1 MPNLSLMENIRTLT
15 LADLVSRDTGVAAVF
30 ERYHLDYCCKGKRT
44 LADAATSAGINLD
57 ELARLVE
64 SRLAH
69 PVDEVADRYTAMP
82 PDHLSDLIEQRHHN
96 YVRDMIPT
104 ISAHITKVAEKHG
117 VRHPELNDMAAVWKR
132 LANELTAH
140 MEKEEVVLFPYIR
153 RMTEV
158 KRNGRYHLLPVVP
171 VLQKPVRTLEREHER
186 TGYLLEELRN
196 LSLDF
201 SPPED
206 ACATYQLTFRELEAF
221 EADLHRHIHLE
232 NNILFPRAR
241 TLEQSLFAMS

>member
-1 MPNLSLMENIRTLT
+1 MENIRTLT
-15 LADLVSRDTGVAAVF
+15 LADLVNRDTGVATVF

-44 LADAATSAGINLD
+44 LADAATSAGIDLD

-69 PVDEVADRYTAMP
+69 PVDEVADRFSVMP
-82 PDHLSDLIEQRHHN
+82 PDHLSDLIEQRHHG

-104 ISAHITKVAEKHG
+104 ITAHITKVAAKHG
-117 VRHPELNDMAAVWKR
+117 ARHPELNEMAAVWR
-132 LANELTAH
+132 QLAEELTAH

-153 RMTEV
+153 RMVEV

-171 VLQKPVRTLEREHER
+171 VLNRPMRKLERDHAR
-186 TGYLLEELRN
+186 TGALLDELRD

-201 SPPED
+201 APPED
-206 ACATYQLTFRELEAF
+206 ACATYELTFRELAAF

-232 NNILFPRAR
+232 NNILFPRAGA
-241 TLEQSLFAMS
+241 LEQSLFAMS

>member
-1 MPNLSLMENIRTLT
+1 MDNIRNLT

-44 LADAATSAGINLD
+44 LADAATSAGLDLD
-57 ELARLVE
+57 ELARQVE

-69 PVDEVADRYTAMP
+69 PVDEVADRFTAMA
-82 PDHLSDLIEQRHHN
+82 PDQLADLIEQRHHR

-104 ISAHITKVAEKHG
+104 ITAHMTKVAAKHG
-117 VRHPELNDMAAVWKR
+117 KRHPELNSMAAIWQR

-140 MEKEEVVLFPYIR
+140 MEKEEVVFFPYIR
-153 RMTEV
+153 RMMDV

-171 VLQKPVRTLEREHER
+171 VLTRPVRSLERDHER
-186 TGYLLEELRN
+186 TGTLLDELRN

-201 SPPED
+201 APPED
-206 ACATYQLTFRELEAF
+206 ACMTYQLTFRELAAF
-221 EADLHRHIHLE
+221 ETDLHRHIHLE
-232 NNILFPRAR
+232 NNILFPQAR
-241 TLEQSLFAMS
+241 TLEQRLYAMS